1 MTTPDNSSPHVA
13 RYAFFLGCVMPV
25 KMPWA
30 ESAIMQALPRLG
42 IDLTY
47 VTKSTCCP
55 RAGVWVSVDRWVWLT
70 LASYNLL
77 QAEQAGRDLMASCNG
92 CYVTLYEANQI
103 LKENPEELS
112 RVNEYL
118 QETNNQYHASI
129 QVKHLLEVLCEE
141 VGIEKIQK
149 AGQKVPIRVVLHPG
163 CHMRV
168 FEDGR
173 LVTNFNALAEALTDE
188 VVHYNTEQNCCGL
201 QANLADREYATYELA
216 KKKLDEI
223 KELNIDALVIVCSG
237 CYDQFERTIKT
248 LEKEIG
254 YTFEIP
260 IIHLAELLALS
271 IGISPD
277 EFGMRLIRTSP
288 VEPII
293 EKWEL
298 GRKENL
304 PCPDGRQGHG
314 KMDEIK

>member
-1 MTTPDNSSPHVA
+1 MTIPDNTLTNSPDSSHA
-13 RYAFFLGCVMPV
+13 AQYAFFLGCVMPV

-30 ESAIMQALPRLG
+30 ESAIMQTLSRLG

-55 RAGVWVSVDRWVWLT
+55 RAGVWISVDERIWLT

-92 CYVTLYEANQI
+92 CYVTLYEAN
-103 LKENPEELS
+103 KT
-112 RVNEYL
+112 L
-118 QETNNQYHASI
+118 QENAEKLNMVNGYLKDTNNQYHASI
-129 QVKHLLEVLCEE
+129 RVRHLLEVLCED

-149 AGQKVPIRVVLHPG
+149 AGKKVHIRIALHPG
-163 CHMRV
+163 CHMRI
-168 FEDGR
+168 FENGR
-173 LVTNFNALAEALTDE
+173 LVGYFNALAEALTDE
-188 VVHYNTEQNCCGL
+188 VVHYSTEQNCCGL

-216 KKKLDEI
+216 KKKLDEL
-223 KELNIDALVIVCSG
+223 KSLHIDALVIVCSG
-237 CYDQFERTIKT
+237 CYDQFERTLKT

-254 YTFEIP
+254 YSFDIP

-288 VEPII
+288 VDSII
-293 EKWEL
+293 EKWER
-298 GRKENL
+298 G
-304 PCPDGRQGHG
+304 
-314 KMDEIK
+314 